1 MKSIQFKSES
11 LFKDRASKFY
21 AYAYPFEKQDQ
32 LKTILDELKEKHP
45 KARHFCYAFRL
56 LINEEDYFI
65 TNDDGEPS
73 NSAGAP
79 ILGQIKSFEL
89 HNVCI
94 VVVRYFGGTKL
105 GVSGLINAYKTAA
118 KEAIEKNK
126 IIVFSHLK
134 QLHFSCDYK
143 NLGAVVSFLKQN
155 QIKYEVD
162 QQASAHLIISIEK
175 SKMDLVFSGL
185 DRLGTFR

>member
-1 MKSIQFKSES
+1 MKSIQFTSES

-126 IIVFSHLK
+126 IIVFSQLK
-134 QLHFSCDYK
+134 QLHFSCDYN

-162 QQASAHLIISIEK
+162 QQASAHLIIQIEK